1 MGYRID
7 YQPVGQRKHVKKW
20 LMILIVP
27 VCVLLMILACI
38 YPDSCRKLML
48 QLVFPGDAELTIAAI
63 NSVVLEMETGTSFV
77 DAVRIVCGQVIPG

>member
-7 YQPVGQRKHVKKW
+7 YQPVRQRKHAKKW

-27 VCVLLMILACI
+27 VCVLLMILAGT
-38 YPDSCRKLML
+38 YPDSCRRLMF
-48 QLVFPGDAELTIAAI
+48 QLVFPGDTELTIASI
-63 NSVVLEMETGTSFV
+63 NSIVMEMETGRSFV

>member
-7 YQPVGQRKHVKKW
+7 YQTVRQRKYAKRR

-38 YPDSCRKLML
+38 YPDSCRKLLL
-48 QLVFPGDAELTIAAI
+48 QLVFPGDAELTIASLDKI
-63 NSVVLEMETGTSFV
+63 VMEMETGTSFV
-77 DAVRIVCGQVIPG
+77 DAVRIVCGQVISG